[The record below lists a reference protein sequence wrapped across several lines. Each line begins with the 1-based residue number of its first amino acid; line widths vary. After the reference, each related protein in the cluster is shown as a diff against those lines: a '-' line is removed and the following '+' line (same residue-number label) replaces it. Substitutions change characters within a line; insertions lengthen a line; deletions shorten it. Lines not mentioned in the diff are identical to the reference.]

1 MDQKPGPRQT
11 PKTMIQFLIQFL
23 DPCFSIVSLRT
34 YHPENWIGKLERK
47 LDRPFRKIGSL
58 ESRDPILGPQPAS
71 QPNTRPASCPA
82 RRRGL
87 WTSRPPT
94 QPWLACRPAGWLG
107 RWLAAWRAAS
117 QSCPA
122 ATQQAGWAAGWQA
135 CYDSQARS
143 CSWLP
148 DCFGWLALRGPLAGW
163 TSQGPCHLHCSHP
176 QCLQPKP
183 HACDMK
189 VGWSVLDHSLLWHAS
204 QDHHEG
210 LCT

>member
-1 MDQKPGPRQT
+1 M
-11 PKTMIQFLIQFL
+11 FLSFRCGRITRNFG
-23 DPCFSIVSLRT
+23 S
-34 YHPENWIGKLERK
+34 ENWNGNWIVHFGK
-47 LDRPFRKIGSL
+47 LDRSNPVIQFWVLS
-58 ESRDPILGPQPAS
+58 QPAS
-71 QPNTRPASCPA
+71 PTHAQPAAQPAGEASGPA
-82 RRRGL
+82 GH
-87 WTSRPPT
+87 PPSHG
-94 QPWLACRPAGWLG
+94 WPAGQGWLG